1 MQNKPTSTL
10 WLPVYYHVQILG
22 KNLSTQIML
31 TSLSEIQAGGQPDRD
46 THLGLDCVIENPRGF
61 QIRTTWMAG
70 PEIEPPRA
78 DMQRLNRSEYP
89 PLWIAEKREE
99 LWLWEPG
106 FSFFLNLEDREG
118 EAKLSRPR
126 QWQDILR
133 VLYFYDYLLEGGL
146 LLHASAV
153 ARGDFAYIFPGESG
167 AGKTTIVRQSSGK
180 TILNDEI
187 AVVQVGAEAAGAT
200 AFGAPFYGD
209 WGQPGEECQA
219 PVKGLFFPYQ
229 DRENRLV
236 PLTPQ
241 EALVRL
247 IPCVCI
253 YTSWRP
259 RLERV
264 IDLCLR
270 LVATVPVY
278 EFHFRPDPSLWEVL

>member
-1 MQNKPTSTL
+1 MGSVLEKT
-10 WLPVYYHVQILG
+10 
-22 KNLSTQIML
+22 
-31 TSLSEIQAGGQPDRD
+31 
-46 THLGLDCVIENPRGF
+46 RGF
-61 QIRTTWMAG
+61 QILTDWMASA
-70 PEIEPPRA
+70 EIKPPRA
-78 DMQRLNRSEYP
+78 GMQQLDRYEYP
-89 PLWIAEKREE
+89 PIWIEENREE

-106 FSFFLNLEDREG
+106 FSFFLNLEQRQG
-118 EAKLSRPR
+118 EAKLSGPR

-133 VLYFYDYLLEGGL
+133 VLYFHDYLAEGGL

-153 ARGDFAYIFPGESG
+153 ARGDSAYIFPGPSG
-167 AGKTTIVRQSSGK
+167 AGKTTIVRQSAGM

-187 AVVQVGAEAAGAT
+187 AVVQVGEEAAGVV

-219 PVKGLFFPYQ
+219 PVKGLFFPCQ

-236 PLTPQ
+236 PLSPQ
-241 EALVRL
+241 EAMMRL

-253 YTSWRP
+253 YTTSRA

-264 IDLCLR
+264 LDLCLR
-270 LVATVPVY
+270 LVTSLPVW